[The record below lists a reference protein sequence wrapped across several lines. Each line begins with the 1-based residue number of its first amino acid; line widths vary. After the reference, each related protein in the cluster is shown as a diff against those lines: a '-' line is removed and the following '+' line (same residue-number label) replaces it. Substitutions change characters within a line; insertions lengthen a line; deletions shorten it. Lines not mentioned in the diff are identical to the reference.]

1 MQPHKW
7 AAQKDLCFES
17 WVQCSSINTLISAA
31 GTFVSFAADFTP
43 KLSIFVY
50 YSRPATMRQQLHWVC
65 HNLRINNWNFNRP
78 MTVILSRQL
87 SNSWCSCQQHVK
99 TIWLKFEKLFS
110 TSIQGLLDWV
120 PLSFSVETFS
130 LSVENIFLSPQ
141 KKVCSRSW
149 VSWMILIFSWSSW
162 SDVNRVKSE
171 FVVEMKIRSKTGKCS
186 PVSGWSFIE
195 RWDSLGAWLL
205 CVRCYICV
213 SGVSSYIMGCNTR
226 DTSILPNTTKN
237 IFLQQPAFN
246 LPVRLGSWDGG
257 PGWWSAVAWLH
268 DDS

>member
-87 SNSWCSCQQHVK
+87 SNSWCLCQQHVK
-99 TIWLKFEKLFS
+99 TIWLKFGKLFS

-149 VSWMILIFSWSSW
+149 VSWMISIFMIMIRCKQSQVRVCGGNENKIKDREMLTSQ
-162 SDVNRVKSE
+162 RVK
-171 FVVEMKIRSKTGKCS
+171 FHWEMGFPRCLATLC
-186 PVSGWSFIE
+186 P
-195 RWDSLGAWLL
+195 LL
-205 CVRCYICV
+205 YLRQWAA
-213 SGVSSYIMGCNTR
+213 T
-226 DTSILPNTTKN
+226 
-237 IFLQQPAFN
+237 
-246 LPVRLGSWDGG
+246 
-257 PGWWSAVAWLH
+257 
-268 DDS
+268 

>member
-1 MQPHKW
+1 M
-7 AAQKDLCFES
+7 
-17 WVQCSSINTLISAA
+17 QCSLTNGPPKKISVLRVECNVPQSILSSQQQELLSVLQLI
-31 GTFVSFAADFTP
+31 
-43 KLSIFVY
+43 L
-50 YSRPATMRQQLHWVC
+50 RQSCQYLFITRDLQLWDSSYWVC

-87 SNSWCSCQQHVK
+87 SNSWCLCQQHVK
-99 TIWLKFEKLFS
+99 TIWLKFGKLFS

-120 PLSFSVETFS
+120 PLSFSVEPFS
-130 LSVENIFLSPQ
+130 LSVENIFLPPQ

-149 VSWMILIFSWSSW
+149 VSWMISIFILSW

-213 SGVSSYIMGCNTR
+213 SE
-226 DTSILPNTTKN
+226 L
-237 IFLQQPAFN
+237 
-246 LPVRLGSWDGG
+246 
-257 PGWWSAVAWLH
+257 LH
-268 DDS
+268 NGL

>member
-1 MQPHKW
+1 MSTLCQTAPKHLLNTHCAVAVFLLHSLLSCSCCPSVYFLFLNFSSPTKLLHSSSIEWTKCINAMQPHKW

-87 SNSWCSCQQHVK
+87 SNSWCLCQQHVK
-99 TIWLKFEKLFS
+99 TIWLKFGKLFS

-149 VSWMILIFSWSSW
+149 VSWMISIF
-162 SDVNRVKSE
+162 V
-171 FVVEMKIRSKTGKCS
+171 
-186 PVSGWSFIE
+186 
-195 RWDSLGAWLL
+195 
-205 CVRCYICV
+205 
-213 SGVSSYIMGCNTR
+213 
-226 DTSILPNTTKN
+226 
-237 IFLQQPAFN
+237 
-246 LPVRLGSWDGG
+246 
-257 PGWWSAVAWLH
+257 
-268 DDS
+268 